1 MERKDLLNILF
12 TFVVG
17 LVVGVYMFFAGF
29 APTTNSIEKVVE
41 NIGESLV
48 VTGEAY
54 GGCDRPGTCPSFN
67 VADGGD
73 YRYSYTPRGATSQV
87 LREGSLPLAIQQDL
101 KRYATQNALDQF
113 SQPVDPV
120 MCDSYVDGI
129 DVRYI
134 IELEG
139 ETYTLDSCGTG
150 VNADSLLWQ
159 TLSGLW
165 DYFDGSQG

>member
-1 MERKDLLNILF
+1 MKKQDLLNILF

-29 APTTNSIEKVVE
+29 APTTAIIEDTVQE
-41 NIGESLV
+41 IGQTLI

-54 GGCDRPGTCPSFN
+54 GGCDRVGTCPSFN
-67 VADGGD
+67 IADNGS
-73 YRYSYTPRGATSQV
+73 YRYSYTPRGATAQV

-101 KRYATQNALDQF
+101 KRYATENALTKF
-113 SQPVDPV
+113 SQSVDPI
-120 MCDSYVDGI
+120 MCESFVDGI

-139 ETYTLDSCGTG
+139 DVYTLDSCGTN
-150 VNADSLLWQ
+150 VDADTKLWE
-159 TLSGLW
+159 TLAGLW
-165 DYFDGSQG
+165 YYFDGSNR